1 MKLTKNYQSTKFQL
15 CTLSGSSLQHNN
27 DVMMTSFGILGF
39 KISIS
44 CKPGYKL
51 LKYLAEPISKSLSL
65 IVNESFLNGIYLD
78 KLKPAKVVALH
89 KNNQVI
95 IPQIIDQYH
104 FCLSLVKLLENLF
117 TNVCMTF

>member
-1 MKLTKNYQSTKFQL
+1 MKLTKDYQSTKFQL

-27 DVMMTSFGILGF
+27 DIMMTSFGILGF
-39 KISIS
+39 QISIS

-65 IVNESFLNGIYLD
+65 IVNESFLNGIYLP
-78 KLKPAKVVALH
+78 KLLH
-89 KNNQVI
+89 FTRKEQVI